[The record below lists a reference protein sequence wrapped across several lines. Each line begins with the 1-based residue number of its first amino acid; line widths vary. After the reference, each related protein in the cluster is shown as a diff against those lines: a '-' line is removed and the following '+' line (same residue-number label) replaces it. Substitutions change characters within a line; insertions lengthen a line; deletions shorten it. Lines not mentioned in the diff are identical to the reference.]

1 MADDQEATP
10 EAAPEPLS
18 PEPLNPEPLSRREA
32 RSREAAVGQERADTP
47 QERDAAPEEGGRL
60 DPVAPEP
67 APDPATG
74 NRLDLA
80 GPWRRVS
87 PKYVAVEVV
96 SAVVSS
102 VVLLAVPVGM
112 LLIGVDWAWIL
123 VLAAA
128 ILAVTLLI
136 VAPRRAR
143 AYGYRLRQDDLLFRR
158 GIMFQRF
165 VSVPY
170 GRMQLIDVNRGP
182 LARAL
187 GLADL
192 RFVTAAAATGVS
204 IPGLVD
210 GDAEELRDRLVEL
223 AESRR
228 AGL

>member
-1 MADDQEATP
+1 MRAEQPDATVLQGGTDVMV
-10 EAAPEPLS
+10 EI
-18 PEPLNPEPLSRREA
+18 NF
-32 RSREAAVGQERADTP
+32 
-47 QERDAAPEEGGRL
+47 GRL

-67 APDPATG
+67 EPDPATG

-170 GRMQLIDVNRGP
+170 GRMGTAEDLTGMAVF
-182 LARAL
+182 LASDE
-187 GLADL
+187 ADYI
-192 RFVTAAAATGVS
+192 VAQTYN
-204 IPGLVD
+204 VD
-210 GDAEELRDRLVEL
+210 GGNWM
-223 AESRR
+223 S
-228 AGL
+228 